1 MLHTV
6 AFTCYYNFKKKG
18 IENIMNTIG
27 KQLKTL
33 RQSQKMTQ
41 QHVADR
47 VGITR
52 ATLSNY
58 EIDRR
63 TPDLNTLRKLAECY
77 GVSLDYFGFAPADE
91 VLEVLA
97 RAKDVFENDKISEE
111 RKRELHD
118 ELMKLYL
125 QLK

>member
-1 MLHTV
+1 
-6 AFTCYYNFKKKG
+6 
-18 IENIMNTIG
+18 
-27 KQLKTL
+27 
-33 RQSQKMTQ
+33 MTQ
-41 QHVADR
+41 QHVADQC
-47 VGITR
+47 GITR

-63 TPDLNTLRKLAECY
+63 TPDLKTLRKLAECY
-77 GVSLDYFGFAPADE
+77 GVGLDYFGIATADE
-91 VLEVLA
+91 VLDLLA
-97 RAKDVFENDKISEE
+97 RAKEVFDSDVISVE

>member
-1 MLHTV
+1 M
-6 AFTCYYNFKKKG
+6 
-18 IENIMNTIG
+18 TIG
-27 KQLKTL
+27 QHLKTL

-41 QHVADR
+41 QHVAEK

-63 TPDLNTLRKLAECY
+63 TPDLKTLRKLAECF
-77 GVSLDYFGFAPADE
+77 GVGLDYFGFAPADE
-91 VLEVLA
+91 VIELLA
-97 RAKDVFENDKISEE
+97 RAKNVFESDRISEE

-125 QLK
+125 HLK